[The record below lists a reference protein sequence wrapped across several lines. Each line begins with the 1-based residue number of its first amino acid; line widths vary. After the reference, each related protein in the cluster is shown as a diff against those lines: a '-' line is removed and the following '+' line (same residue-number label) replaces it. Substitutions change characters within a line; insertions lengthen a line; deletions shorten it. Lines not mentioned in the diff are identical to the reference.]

1 MLRVLFRVV
10 HKNAFNPLQIYDRRL
25 VRRPLNLPFFLH
37 RAKEKLRDGGA
48 ESLVASCIVCCFEA
62 ILSGIEFVTKFTIIT
77 VAITGD
83 SFCTAAQQTF
93 GLLRRNLLS
102 SVTVDSVSVSAIL
115 EDARTIIFTVRS
127 ILLVISSTYQR
138 TSGFLRR
145 SLL

>member
-1 MLRVLFRVV
+1 MLRLLSRVV
-10 HKNAFNPLQIYDRRL
+10 HKNAFNLLPVDERL
-25 VRRPLNLPFFLH
+25 LVWRPLNILFFLH

-83 SFCTAAQQTF
+83 SFCTAAQRTF

-102 SVTVDSVSVSAIL
+102 SVTVDSVSVSANRRRAYSCLYRPCSLACHFRCLL
-115 EDARTIIFTVRS
+115 E
-127 ILLVISSTYQR
+127 
-138 TSGFLRR
+138 RR
-145 SLL
+145 A